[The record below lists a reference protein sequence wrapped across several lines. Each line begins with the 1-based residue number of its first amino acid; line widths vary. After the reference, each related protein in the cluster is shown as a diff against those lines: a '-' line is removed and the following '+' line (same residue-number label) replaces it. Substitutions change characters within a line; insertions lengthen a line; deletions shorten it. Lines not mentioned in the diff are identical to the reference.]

1 MPSEIISTVSAVGD
15 TFEASQ
21 TEVLL
26 TAVATFSKG
35 ECVLCVLD
43 ADGRYTTCVAPTAA
57 SLGTVAS
64 AICSNGTFGII
75 LEDVIGTAT
84 VPATA
89 RVCVRGQVQAIVLS
103 TSDASLVQDG
113 HLVPNTSKQLE
124 YDLTGLFNMKLVGQV
139 TASVTGGGGATS
151 TPTLRTV
158 FFNGREGFGRF
169 GGTAS

>member
-1 MPSEIISTVSAVGD
+1 MANEIIASTSAVGD
-15 TFEASQ
+15 SFEASQ
-21 TEVLL
+21 TEVQL
-26 TAVATFSKG
+26 VAGAAFSKG

-43 ADGRYTTCVAPTAA
+43 SDGRYTTCTAPTAA

-64 AICSNGTFGII
+64 AISSNGTFGII
-75 LEDVIGTAT
+75 LEDVASGGI
-84 VPATA
+84 A
-89 RVCVRGQVQAIVLS
+89 RVCMRGEVKAIVLS

-124 YDLTGLFNMKLVGQV
+124 FDLTGLFNMKLVAMI
-139 TASVTGGGGATS
+139 TASVTGGGTATS

-158 FFNGREGFGRF
+158 LFNGREGFGRF

>member
-1 MPSEIISTVSAVGD
+1 MTEIISNVSHTGD
-15 TFEASQ
+15 TFEAAQ

-26 TAVATFSKG
+26 TAGAAFSVG
-35 ECVLCVLD
+35 ECVLCVMD
-43 ADGRYTTCVAPTAA
+43 SDGRYTTCTAPTAA

-64 AICSNGTFGII
+64 AIASNGTFGII
-75 LEDVIGTAT
+75 LEAVASG
-84 VPATA
+84 ATA
-89 RVCVRGQVQAIVLS
+89 RVCVRGEVKAIVLS

-124 YDLTGLFNMKLVGQV
+124 FDLTGLFNMKLVGMV

-158 FFNGREGFGRF
+158 MFNGREGFGRM

>member
-1 MPSEIISTVSAVGD
+1 MSEIISNVSHTGD
-15 TFEASQ
+15 SFEAAQ

-26 TAVATFSKG
+26 TADADFLQG
-35 ECVLCVLD
+35 ECVLCVMGS
-43 ADGRYTTCVAPTAA
+43 DGRYTTCTTPTSA
-57 SLGTVAS
+57 SLGTVSSSIAK
-64 AICSNGTFGII
+64 NGTFGII
-75 LEDVIGTAT
+75 LESVASG
-84 VPATA
+84 ATA
-89 RVCVRGQVQAIVLS
+89 RVCIRGQVSAYVLS
-103 TSDASLVQDG
+103 TSDASLVADG

-124 YDLTGLFNMKLVGQV
+124 YDLTGLFNMKLVGMI

>member
-1 MPSEIISTVSAVGD
+1 MI
-15 TFEASQ
+15 
-21 TEVLL
+21 
-26 TAVATFSKG
+26 
-35 ECVLCVLD
+35 
-43 ADGRYTTCVAPTAA
+43 
-57 SLGTVAS
+57 
-64 AICSNGTFGII
+64 
-75 LEDVIGTAT
+75 
-84 VPATA
+84 
-89 RVCVRGQVQAIVLS
+89 
-103 TSDASLVQDG
+103 QDG